1 VNEERRHESL
11 AREVRTMSLFKVFDL
26 SGSALSAQSVRLNT
40 VASNMANA
48 DVASSTPEGAYRA
61 RYPVFAAVLD
71 EAANARGSTAAA
83 VRVAG
88 VVESGAAPRAE
99 YLPGHPLANADGY
112 VFFPA
117 VNVVEQMTDM
127 MSASRSYQGN
137 VEIMNTVKQLM
148 LRTLQ
153 LGR

>member
-1 VNEERRHESL
+1 
-11 AREVRTMSLFKVFDL
+11 MSLFNIFNV

-48 DVASSTPEGAYRA
+48 NVASSTAAGAYRA

-71 EAANARGSTAAA
+71 QATGQPQGAG

-88 VVESGAAPRAE
+88 IVQSTAKPRAE
-99 YLPGHPLANADGY
+99 YKPGDPMADAQGY
-112 VFFPA
+112 VYYPS
-117 VNVVEQMTDM
+117 VNVVEQMADM

-137 VEIMNTVKQLM
+137 VEVMNTVKQLM
-148 LRTLQ
+148 VRTLQ

>member
-1 VNEERRHESL
+1 
-11 AREVRTMSLFKVFDL
+11 MSLFKIFDL

-61 RYPVFAAVLD
+61 RYPVFAAALD
-71 EAANARGSTAAA
+71 AASAGQTAG

-88 VVESGAAPRAE
+88 IVESPAAPRAE
-99 YLPGHPLANADGY
+99 YMPGHPLANEDGY

-127 MSASRSYQGN
+127 ISASRSYQGN
-137 VEIMNTVKQLM
+137 AEIMNTVKQLL